1 MGLKI
6 TNYLKNLGKSVK
18 YAAIEGFKTNYDTT
32 YKSFDQASTATKET
46 VNAIV
51 NYRQTFR
58 KAQEYLMK
66 TSAYEASNLALK
78 SAKEDLKSGKL
89 WNQDRADKVMFGGDD
104 DDFDWNFDEDSIG
117 GDDSDS
123 SLDITDGDRAVAKT
137 VHEASKANAD
147 QISGTILSAAKYNAD
162 VTKQTASFMFAQQER
177 LFGNLNNSIMGL
189 GTTMGNMQNFMTTN
203 MQTHIE
209 NSTKYFEESTKY
221 QRENNAILKELLD
234 MERERFKEWSTGRDA
249 EKKRQDKGL
258 KQDITDILSNGVM
271 DWGAYGK
278 HLKKGFIDQAEN
290 FGIGMISKE
299 MLMGMAANPLQYIP
313 AYLVQRAMGK
323 PLEKAIGGFNKTLT
337 GLFNQI
343 NADLLRSKD
352 KEGMGGILA
361 SIFSVKIANKDKIDT
376 SKYFKG
382 QVPFDGMTRKSIVEV
397 IPAYLAR
404 IESLLGGEE
413 RIYDFDKGKFSSLKI
428 LDREKKRRDKSYK
441 DRAGSGIRNALEE
454 DIKRIAKSKKLSAN
468 ELKRLTD
475 MIPDVEERLWNS
487 KGSFD
492 EVMEAYGDDSFG
504 KLLRFLRM
512 NKNSRTYK
520 ESKTLA
526 AEYADAFRSQA
537 EYYQNQEKAGWSP
550 EAMMNNRSKNRDGGK
565 SAIIA
570 NNEMMSKAM
579 ASQESIFKAMLSEL
593 YLIRTNDFRKGKKLG
608 VRNRLNATA
617 APDYIDTDFI
627 KYSVLKEN
635 RAETIEETYEKVK
648 ASNPSRSKDAPVDP
662 DEVGKTLD
670 EVDINKL
677 GSVFGKDDKGK
688 FDSVTNA
695 KGLKG
700 KGKAAL
706 SNWSTILRNP
716 RLFAAEVITKVD
728 DSLYEFFFDHETGEK
743 DEDGE
748 QIRGFYDKMAFELK
762 TTFNKVRDWLD
773 KKFWEP
779 IVKKGWGK
787 IKDFAKDFGLDWF
800 NDAKDSAKNALTGAG
815 SKLAELVHG
824 KPGMNPLQAE
834 ALARSIMFGPAPKS
848 FLNPKDQLKDI
859 AAGYADAFN
868 QSSAFKQPKPKST
881 TNSDKGAKVGTLDDA
896 LAIYKANKEKGYA
909 FGSLSVPHT
918 ALTTVSK
925 GELIIPSDLNPF
937 NPDID
942 KADRKKDKQDELR
955 LRNKILSHA
964 EGGNLLDTGKNFL
977 QTVKD
982 KAPEGMIQ
990 GNTVREVVGSAL
1002 EFAVGKLSGKVE
1014 STDGSA
1020 LGQAA
1025 KATVSAAWETGL
1037 NKVEDY
1043 AKTIDPEVG
1052 KALTSDIAKLRGNSA
1067 KFAGRTGV
1075 AAGAGALGATAVF
1088 GPGGLLAGAAIGAA
1102 ANIIRESDTAK
1113 NFLFGKEMADGSR
1126 EGGLISRKQQAL
1138 FKKYMP
1144 DLGKGAAAGIIPS
1157 LMLGFGPV
1165 GAIAIGGAYSLAKNN
1180 QKVNEKIFGKTYF
1193 DKDGNEIGRK
1203 DGLIPKKVQEY
1214 VKKNIPKIAGFGG
1227 AAALLDP
1234 TGMGLLMNFG
1244 LGAGLGLIGTSS
1256 KFHDMILGKK
1266 NEDGEREGG
1275 LVGALK
1281 DYVVNP
1287 LRRFGTTLYQDFYK
1301 FMDYNLFSPLK
1312 GTGKMLAQVFKN
1324 MGRSMKYG
1332 MFNILEKAF
1341 GGPFSMLIGK
1351 QVNDMLLKPLGRIL
1365 GTTFGGIG
1373 DLAKFAIGSPIRGIG
1388 WGLRKF
1394 NNWGNRGLIKRG
1406 QADHLSANERLNL
1419 MEGRNYANRER
1430 DMALATASVED
1441 LNTLESSL
1449 SIFNSQFKIG
1459 GGAERSTIKRLESKI
1474 KKYLPA
1480 SAVKKVCQF
1489 AYDGNTRD
1497 AAAFISSLD
1506 IPANDKKA
1514 VMNAFEKEVEFI
1526 QAARGRKK
1534 FSKEQMKA
1542 AQETLKKY
1550 NIDPTDRKSLGI
1562 ALDQVSAER
1571 SRAEDA
1577 ERLIGKNG
1585 EKFTTEEAKNVA
1597 EGMSQTN
1604 DILSQIRDALIKSE
1618 NGAYDKNYYDDLTRA
1633 KDEETVEMFR
1643 GEVDSDSRRFINQ
1656 NLGHLDVTGN
1666 NASFIMGKKNKR
1678 KLNALKKLPE
1688 GTKIDLDALSKLST
1702 KTLKRYSQLAMV
1714 MGPTAIQSIGDPAAL
1729 APEKIA
1735 DGAFK
1740 SLVKI
1745 ATYLGRHDKDFNFKS
1760 PLSNYIGMSAEQ
1772 LKYFEQLID
1781 YGMDPSISSQAADW
1795 AWNNRWQF
1803 TNASTPDEQ
1812 VAFTRMIGDITKSTA
1827 TNKAA
1832 GSVASTVAGNVAN
1845 ITPNTA
1851 AASQANE
1858 IAQTG
1863 TSQHKERSVDADGN
1877 ETYESTDGSNNKA
1890 DTESAHDKKKEE
1902 DAKDEKNAERQGS
1915 IFSKALSK
1923 LKGFGD
1929 SAKEGAKNVKEKSQG
1944 FLHDIVDGI
1953 FGKGGGL
1960 FGGLGTI
1967 LGGGLLLS
1975 FLGPM
1980 LPEIGKILTHTLL
1993 PAIGGF
1999 LKNTVIPL
2007 FVKGVGSALGG
2018 LLDGFIGKEEQQETD
2033 ENGNPVFNPDG
2044 TPKMKTT
2051 YNPTLGGMAVNGGV
2065 LGFLGYK
2072 TFKAGR
2078 TIYKGVKG
2086 IGKGIGGSLKL
2097 GKAGFS
2103 FAKELKRSK
2112 SFGKSW
2118 RAGKFVYKN
2127 TKLGKDIGKIAKSS
2141 EDAVKASR
2149 LGKLSSSIMSRAF
2162 GASKEGLSKIGW
2174 AIRDRAGVAGSALLD
2189 GTAKNAVKSSGL
2201 FSKAADFVKSGI
2213 SKVGEVASKAAD
2225 KTMDFLKEIL
2235 TKGIEKISTYIPKL
2249 AEKGAQFA
2257 PKLAT
2262 MILDGIKGSAKF
2274 AKLLAKAGTYVGVTA
2289 ITAGIGGIVI
2299 GIITALDLAA
2309 SVTTGISRWYNVAEC
2324 LADEQPPNDDVKW
2337 VAGLASAVDSVLFG
2351 VIGPQLFFKIL
2362 AYIWDLND
2370 VLAPMQQRALAALNQ
2385 YNQTAEKKL
2394 DSVEEYN
2401 DEIYDKDK
2409 GFIDDIKT
2417 AFGGSDSNKKTPAYK
2432 PNAQQL
2438 ASQTPATPGAQ
2449 GTGKK
2454 GPLGAGSG
2462 TANGNGL
2469 LSGMQSDMNKL
2480 SQGTSGLMG
2489 NLVSQAGDLQA
2500 QVLGTGKFFK
2510 QKDPRYANI
2519 GFNTY
2524 GDSINQ
2530 TIGDSG
2536 CGPVAGANALMAL
2549 GTGTINPAEASSF
2562 ALSGGY
2568 KGTDTG
2574 VAPSFFEGYA
2584 ARHGA
2589 TSYSTDAQGT
2599 INALKS
2605 GNPVVL
2611 QGESKSGTSNSHP
2624 FGSYPHYVTATGYD
2638 ASTGKVTIQDPE
2650 SNRDNATYNIKD
2662 VLRNTTTANA
2672 FGRGRLYGRGSR
2684 GRFGMGVRLGK
2695 GADVPETVWN
2705 FLASKG
2711 VASVAIAGIM
2721 GNMWAESRYNPA
2733 ANQLDNEPN
2742 MNPYKAGV
2750 GLCQWTETRKDTL
2763 NSVAAGMG
2771 TTWTDV
2777 NAQLTHLWNEIGPG
2791 GYYHEHLQAMCKMND
2806 VAQATQYWFSNF
2818 EVGNP
2823 AYAHMD
2829 ERIAAAQEAFQKQG
2843 KGIKTEGNIKGGSG
2857 PTKKPGLLSPLFDM
2871 YNSIK
2876 SNLGAVLGID
2886 LGGNIGGS
2894 SGGAVG
2900 GVGGAVGGGNT
2911 KAASNWA
2918 DSIVGKKNYGNNGCT
2933 AFVNEYLQQAGQS
2946 TIDLNCDN
2954 AYLNSKNNGQPYA
2967 WKPGKDNGVEG
2978 DVALINTAEDGSF
2991 PDGVPKPDHA
3001 VIADGRGG
3009 YWGYSASQRNT
3020 VHGKMTDWG
3029 DGGSNIIGYI
3039 ASGGSGNGAQLSGDA
3054 TMSQTDMMKA
3064 SSDDYGLGKNG
3075 LRFGR
3080 AKGVS
3085 KEVQMAVEGRQN
3097 IEAGFKMAKDQARQ
3111 AAKLGMG
3118 TEGVPEAS
3126 SSDSQEVILL
3136 RAIYNELTKITGNTA
3151 GIGTLQANQA
3161 QTQQQV
3167 TTVQTGLQGAMAT
3180 LGNKLNEKI
3189 NMVSQNIQ
3197 GQVNKVTKNVSGNT
3211 INQLQYLASK

>member
-123 SLDITDGDRAVAKT
+123 GLDITDGDRAVAKT

-290 FGIGMISKE
+290 FGLGMISKE

-428 LDREKKRRDKSYK
+428 LEREKKRRDKSYK

-475 MIPDVEERLWNS
+475 MIPDVEDKLWDN

-492 EVMEAYGDDSFG
+492 AVMETYGDESFG

-550 EAMMNNRSKNRDGGK
+550 EAMMNNRSKSRGEGK
-565 SAIIA
+565 SAIQA

-593 YLIRTNDFRKGKKLG
+593 YLIRTNEFRKGKKLG

-677 GSVFGKDDKGK
+677 GSVFDKGDKSK
-688 FDSVTNA
+688 FGNVTNA

-706 SNWSTILRNP
+706 SNWYEILKNP

-815 SKLAELVHG
+815 SKLAELVRG
-824 KPGMNPLQAE
+824 KPGMDPAEAESLARNIMFGSNTISTGMGAGKAE
-834 ALARSIMFGPAPKS
+834 ALAKSVMFGPKATNYVAKDNKPMDAKKAASLARSVMFDPK
-848 FLNPKDQLKDI
+848 N
-859 AAGYADAFN
+859 
-868 QSSAFKQPKPKST
+868 
-881 TNSDKGAKVGTLDDA
+881 
-896 LAIYKANKEKGYA
+896 GYA

-1025 KATVSAAWETGL
+1025 NAFVSSAWNTGL
-1037 NKVEDY
+1037 DKFEDY
-1043 AKTIDPEVG
+1043 AKTLDPEVS
-1052 KALTSDIAKLRGNSA
+1052 KALTGDIAKLRGNSA

-1075 AAGAGALGATAVF
+1075 AASAGALGATAIF

-1144 DLGKGAAAGIIPS
+1144 DLSKGAAAGIIPS

-1180 QKVNEKIFGKTYF
+1180 QKVNEKIFGKTYY

-1203 DGLIPKKVQEY
+1203 DGIIPKKVQEY

-1266 NEDGEREGG
+1266 NKDGEREGG

-1281 DYVVNP
+1281 DNVVDP

-1373 DLAKFAIGSPIRGIG
+1373 DLAKFAIGTPIRGIG
-1388 WGLRKF
+1388 TGLRKF
-1394 NNWGNRGLIKRG
+1394 NNWSNAKLIRRGT
-1406 QADHLSANERLNL
+1406 ADHLSARERLNI
-1419 MEGRNYANRER
+1419 MGTENYANKEF
-1430 DMALATASVED
+1430 DTHLANSSAKDLGELED
-1441 LNTLESSL
+1441 NL
-1449 SIFNSQFKIG
+1449 SIVNSHFKIG
-1459 GGAERSTIKRLESKI
+1459 GGDTRKEVKSVEKQLSK
-1474 KKYLPA
+1474 YMDA
-1480 SAVKKVCQF
+1480 SSVKKLVRLTF
-1489 AYDGNTRD
+1489 DGDMRG
-1497 AAAFISSLD
+1497 ASAFISDLNLD
-1506 IPANDKKA
+1506 SKSSKA
-1514 VMNAFEKEVEFI
+1514 VIEIVTKGIERIAVAK
-1526 QAARGRKK
+1526 GKKK
-1534 FSKEQMKA
+1534 FSEEEVAKA
-1542 AQETLKKY
+1542 SEYLKKF
-1550 NIDPTDRKSLGI
+1550 NINPADRKSLGV
-1562 ALDQVSAER
+1562 ALNQVRNER
-1571 SRAEDA
+1571 DKADTA
-1577 ERLIGKNG
+1577 ERLVGANG
-1585 EKFTTEEAKNVA
+1585 EKFTSEEAANVA
-1597 EGMSQTN
+1597 EGMQTTN
-1604 DILSQIRDALIKSE
+1604 NLLKEIRDALIKSE
-1618 NGAYDKNYYDDLTRA
+1618 NGGFDDKYFSDQDKMAVATQSVMAINNIDA
-1633 KDEETVEMFR
+1633 KSQKLIEKNLSHLKITGSKTD
-1643 GEVDSDSRRFINQ
+1643 FI
-1656 NLGHLDVTGN
+1656 TGN
-1666 NASFIMGKKNKR
+1666 GKKNRQNLK
-1678 KLNALKKLPE
+1678 ALKAMPKGME
-1688 GTKIDLDALSKLST
+1688 IDLDVLSKLST
-1702 KTLKRYSQLAMV
+1702 KTIKRYSQLAMV
-1714 MGPTAIQSIGDPAAL
+1714 MGPIAIKSIGDPSAL
-1729 APEKIA
+1729 APEKLA
-1735 DGAFK
+1735 DGAFA
-1740 SLVKI
+1740 SIVKI
-1745 ATYLGRHDKDFNFKS
+1745 ATYLSRGDKKFEFTEPISK
-1760 PLSNYIGMSAEQ
+1760 YIRMPEDKLEFLAMLVG
-1772 LKYFEQLID
+1772 
-1781 YGMDPSISSQAADW
+1781 YGMDPSISAKDADW
-1795 AWNNRWQF
+1795 AWKNRSVF
-1803 TNASTPDEQ
+1803 DNGSPNAKVEF
-1812 VAFTRMIGDITKSTA
+1812 AKSFNKPA
-1827 TNKAA
+1827 TSNATGAA
-1832 GSVASTVAGNVAN
+1832 EFAASTVMGNAAN
-1845 ITPNTA
+1845 IAPNTA

-1877 ETYESTDGSNNKA
+1877 ETYESTDGSKNKA

-1915 IFSKALSK
+1915 IFSKALGK

-2033 ENGNPVFNPDG
+2033 ENGNPVYNPDG

-2072 TFKAGR
+2072 TFKVGR
-2078 TIYKGVKG
+2078 GIYKGVKG

-2257 PKLAT
+2257 PKLAA

-2394 DSVEEYN
+2394 DSIEEYN

-2519 GFNTY
+2519 GFNTS

-2672 FGRGRLYGRGSR
+2672 FGRGRLYGRGKFSQGIKFGR
-2684 GRFGMGVRLGK
+2684 GIEGNVPIIWNKLQGLGFGDIHT
-2695 GADVPETVWN
+2695 A
-2705 FLASKG
+2705 A
-2711 VASVAIAGIM
+2711 IM
-2721 GNMWAESRYNPA
+2721 GNMAIESGFDPA
-2733 ANQLDNEPN
+2733 ISEI
-2742 MNPYKAGV
+2742 GGGGGF
-2750 GLCQWTETRKDTL
+2750 GLCQWDDRKGNLAEYAQRAGKDPSDLDIQLQFIKYELQGSESAAASEFFAETSNIDKATEIFCRKYERP
-2763 NSVAAGMG
+2763 NM
-2771 TTWTDV
+2771 
-2777 NAQLTHLWNEIGPG
+2777 
-2791 GYYHEHLQAMCKMND
+2791 
-2806 VAQATQYWFSNF
+2806 
-2818 EVGNP
+2818 
-2823 AYAHMD
+2823 AYANL
-2829 ERIAAAQEAFQKQG
+2829 EGRKQAAREILQSKGTGKVTSIAGG
-2843 KGIKTEGNIKGGSG
+2843 KSSGS
-2857 PTKKPGLLSPLFDM
+2857 TKKPGLLSPLFDM

-2876 SNLGAVLGID
+2876 SNLGSVLGID

-2894 SGGAVG
+2894 SGAVG
-2900 GVGGAVGGGNT
+2900 SVGGAVGGGNT

-2918 DSIVGKKNYGNNGCT
+2918 DSIVGKKDYGNNGCT
-2933 AFVNEYLQQAGQS
+2933 SFVNEYLQQAGQS

-2991 PDGVPKPDHA
+2991 PDGVPRPDHA

-3039 ASGGSGNGAQLSGDA
+3039 ASGGSGNGAQLTGSA

-3097 IEAGFKMAKDQARQ
+3097 FEAGLKMAKDSARQ

-3118 TEGVPEAS
+3118 TEGLPS
-3126 SSDSQEVILL
+3126 STSESEDIILL

>member
-123 SLDITDGDRAVAKT
+123 GLDITDGDRAVAKT

-290 FGIGMISKE
+290 FGLGMISKE

-361 SIFSVKIANKDKIDT
+361 NIFSVKIANKDKIDT

-428 LDREKKRRDKSYK
+428 LEREKKRRDKSYK

-550 EAMMNNRSKNRDGGK
+550 EAMMNNRSKSRGEGK
-565 SAIIA
+565 SAIQA

-593 YLIRTNDFRKGKKLG
+593 YLIRTNEFRKGKKLG

-677 GSVFGKDDKGK
+677 GSVFDKGDKSK
-688 FDSVTNA
+688 FDNVTNA

-706 SNWSTILRNP
+706 SNWYEILKNP

-815 SKLAELVHG
+815 SKLAELVRG

-881 TNSDKGAKVGTLDDA
+881 TSSDKGAKVGTLDDA

-1014 STDGSA
+1014 STDSSA

-1075 AAGAGALGATAVF
+1075 AAGAGALGATAIF

-1113 NFLFGKEMADGSR
+1113 NFLFGKEMSDGSR

-1180 QKVNEKIFGKTYF
+1180 QKVNEKIFGKTYY

-1534 FSKEQMKA
+1534 FSDEQMKA
-1542 AQETLKKY
+1542 AHETLKKY

-1643 GEVDSDSRRFINQ
+1643 GEVDSDSRRFVNQ

-1832 GSVASTVAGNVAN
+1832 GAAASTVMDNAAN
-1845 ITPNTA
+1845 LAPKTA

-1915 IFSKALSK
+1915 IFSKALGK

-2078 TIYKGVKG
+2078 AIYKGVKG
-2086 IGKGIGGSLKL
+2086 IGKGIGGGLKL

-2162 GASKEGLSKIGW
+2162 GASKEGLSRIGW

-2394 DSVEEYN
+2394 DSIEEYN

-2519 GFNTY
+2519 GFNTS

-2672 FGRGRLYGRGSR
+2672 FGRGRLGRGKFSQ
-2684 GRFGMGVRLGK
+2684 GIRLGR
-2695 GADVPETVWN
+2695 GIEGNIPIIWN
-2705 FLASKG
+2705 KLQGLGFGDIHTA
-2711 VASVAIAGIM
+2711 AIM
-2721 GNMWAESRYNPA
+2721 GNMAIESGFDPA
-2733 ANQLDNEPN
+2733 ISEI
-2742 MNPYKAGV
+2742 GGGGGF
-2750 GLCQWTETRKDTL
+2750 GLCQWDDRKDSL
-2763 NSVAAGMG
+2763 ADYAQRAGKDPSDLDIQLQFIKYELQGSESAAASEFFAE
-2771 TTWTDV
+2771 TSNIDKAT
-2777 NAQLTHLWNEIGPG
+2777 EIFCRKYERPN
-2791 GYYHEHLQAMCKMND
+2791 M
-2806 VAQATQYWFSNF
+2806 
-2818 EVGNP
+2818 
-2823 AYAHMD
+2823 AYANL
-2829 ERIAAAQEAFQKQG
+2829 EGRKQAAREILQSKGTGKVTSIAGG
-2843 KGIKTEGNIKGGSG
+2843 KSSGS
-2857 PTKKPGLLSPLFDM
+2857 TKKPGLLSPLFDM
-2871 YNSIK
+2871 YNSMR
-2876 SNLGAVLGID
+2876 SSLGSILGID

-2894 SGGAVG
+2894 SGAVG

-2918 DSIVGKKNYGNNGCT
+2918 DSIVGKKDYGNNGCT
-2933 AFVNEYLQQAGQS
+2933 SFVNEYLQQAGQS

-3039 ASGGSGNGAQLSGDA
+3039 ASGGSGSGAQLSGDA

-3118 TEGVPEAS
+3118 TEGITEAS

>member
-123 SLDITDGDRAVAKT
+123 GLDITDGDRAVAKT

-234 MERERFKEWSTGRDA
+234 MERERFKEWNTGRDA

-428 LDREKKRRDKSYK
+428 LEREKKRRDKSYK
-441 DRAGSGIRNALEE
+441 DRTGSGIRNALEE
-454 DIKRIAKSKKLSAN
+454 DIKKIAKSKKLSAN

-526 AEYADAFRSQA
+526 AEYADAFRNQA

-550 EAMMNNRSKNRDGGK
+550 EAMMNNRSKSRGEGK
-565 SAIIA
+565 SAIQA

-579 ASQESIFKAMLSEL
+579 ANQESIFKAMLSEL
-593 YLIRTNDFRKGKKLG
+593 YLIRTNEFRKGKKLG
-608 VRNRLNATA
+608 IRNRLNATA

-648 ASNPSRSKDAPVDP
+648 ASNPSRPKDAPVDP
-662 DEVGKTLD
+662 DDVGKTLD

-677 GSVFGKDDKGK
+677 SSVFDKGDKSK
-688 FDSVTNA
+688 FGNVTNA

-706 SNWSTILRNP
+706 SNWYEILKNP

-815 SKLAELVHG
+815 SKLAELVRG

-881 TNSDKGAKVGTLDDA
+881 ANSDKGAKVGTLDDA

-1025 KATVSAAWETGL
+1025 NAFVSSAWNTGL
-1037 NKVEDY
+1037 DKVEDY

-1052 KALTSDIAKLRGNSA
+1052 KALSSDIAKLRGNSA

-1075 AAGAGALGATAVF
+1075 AAGAGALGATAIF

-1180 QKVNEKIFGKTYF
+1180 QKVNEKIFGKTYY

-1266 NEDGEREGG
+1266 NKDGEREGG

-1281 DYVVNP
+1281 DNVVDP

-1365 GTTFGGIG
+1365 GTTFSGVG
-1373 DLAKFAIGSPIRGIG
+1373 DAAKFLIGTPIRGIG
-1388 WGLRKF
+1388 TGLRKF
-1394 NNWGNRGLIKRG
+1394 NNWSNAKLIRRGT
-1406 QADHLSANERLNL
+1406 ADHLSARERLNI
-1419 MEGRNYANRER
+1419 MGTENYANKEF
-1430 DMALATASVED
+1430 DTHLANSSAKDLGELEDNLSV
-1441 LNTLESSL
+1441 LNSH
-1449 SIFNSQFKIG
+1449 FKIG
-1459 GGAERSTIKRLESKI
+1459 GGDTRKEAKSVEKQLSK
-1474 KKYLPA
+1474 YMDA
-1480 SAVKKVCQF
+1480 SSVKKLVRMVF
-1489 AYDGNTRD
+1489 DGDMRG
-1497 AAAFISSLD
+1497 ASAFISDLNLD
-1506 IPANDKKA
+1506 SKSSKA
-1514 VMNAFEKEVEFI
+1514 VIDIVTKGIERIAVAK
-1526 QAARGRKK
+1526 GKKK
-1534 FSKEQMKA
+1534 FSDEEVAKA
-1542 AQETLKKY
+1542 SAYLKKF
-1550 NIDPTDRKSLGI
+1550 NIDPSDRKSLGV
-1562 ALDQVSAER
+1562 ALNQVRNER
-1571 SRAEDA
+1571 DRADTA
-1577 ERLIGKNG
+1577 ERLVGANG
-1585 EKFTTEEAKNVA
+1585 EKFTSEEAANVA
-1597 EGMSQTN
+1597 EGMQTTN
-1604 DILSQIRDALIKSE
+1604 NLLKEIRDALIKSE
-1618 NGAYDKNYYDDLTRA
+1618 NGGFDDKYFSDQDKMGVATQSVMAINNIDA
-1633 KDEETVEMFR
+1633 KSQKLIEKNLSHLKITGTKTD
-1643 GEVDSDSRRFINQ
+1643 FI
-1656 NLGHLDVTGN
+1656 TGN
-1666 NASFIMGKKNKR
+1666 GKKNRQNLK
-1678 KLNALKKLPE
+1678 ALKAMPKGME
-1688 GTKIDLDALSKLST
+1688 IDLDVLSKLST
-1702 KTLKRYSQLAMV
+1702 KTIKRYSQLAMV
-1714 MGPTAIQSIGDPAAL
+1714 MGPLAIKSIGDPSAL
-1729 APEKIA
+1729 TPEKLA
-1735 DGAFK
+1735 DGAFA
-1740 SLVKI
+1740 SIVKI
-1745 ATYLGRHDKDFNFKS
+1745 ATYLSRGDKKFEFTEPISK
-1760 PLSNYIGMSAEQ
+1760 YIRMPEDKLEFLAMLVG
-1772 LKYFEQLID
+1772 
-1781 YGMDPSISSQAADW
+1781 YGMDPSISATDADW
-1795 AWNNRWQF
+1795 AWKNRSVF
-1803 TNASTPDEQ
+1803 DNGNPNAKVEF
-1812 VAFTRMIGDITKSTA
+1812 AKSFNKPATSNATGTA
-1827 TNKAA
+1827 ESA
-1832 GSVASTVAGNVAN
+1832 ASTVAGNAAN
-1845 ITPNTA
+1845 IAPKTA

-1863 TSQHKERSVDADGN
+1863 SHKERSVDADGN
-1877 ETYESTDGSNNKA
+1877 ETYESTDGSKNKA

-1915 IFSKALSK
+1915 IFSKALGK

-2078 TIYKGVKG
+2078 GIYKGVKG
-2086 IGKGIGGSLKL
+2086 IGKGIGGGLKL

-2394 DSVEEYN
+2394 DSIEEYN

-2519 GFNTY
+2519 GFNTS

-2574 VAPSFFEGYA
+2574 VTPSFFEGYA

-2672 FGRGRLYGRGSR
+2672 FGRGRLYGRGKFSQ
-2684 GRFGMGVRLGK
+2684 GIRFGRGIEGNVPIIWNKLQGLGF
-2695 GADVPETVWN
+2695 GDIHTA
-2705 FLASKG
+2705 A
-2711 VASVAIAGIM
+2711 IM
-2721 GNMWAESRYNPA
+2721 GNMAIESGFDPA
-2733 ANQLDNEPN
+2733 ISEI
-2742 MNPYKAGV
+2742 GGGGGF
-2750 GLCQWTETRKDTL
+2750 GLCQWDDRKGNLAEYAQRAGKDPSDLDIQLQFIKYELQGSESAAASEFFAETSNIDKATEIFCRKYERP
-2763 NSVAAGMG
+2763 NM
-2771 TTWTDV
+2771 
-2777 NAQLTHLWNEIGPG
+2777 
-2791 GYYHEHLQAMCKMND
+2791 
-2806 VAQATQYWFSNF
+2806 
-2818 EVGNP
+2818 
-2823 AYAHMD
+2823 AYANL
-2829 ERIAAAQEAFQKQG
+2829 EGRKQAAREILQSKGTGKVTSIAGG
-2843 KGIKTEGNIKGGSG
+2843 KSSG

-2876 SNLGAVLGID
+2876 SNLGSVLGID

-2894 SGGAVG
+2894 SGAVG

-2918 DSIVGKKNYGNNGCT
+2918 DSIVGKKDYGNNGCT
-2933 AFVNEYLQQAGQS
+2933 SFVNEYLQQAGQS

-3118 TEGVPEAS
+3118 TEGITDAS

>member
-123 SLDITDGDRAVAKT
+123 GLDITDGDRAVAKT

-290 FGIGMISKE
+290 FSIGMISKE

-428 LDREKKRRDKSYK
+428 LEREKKRRDKSYK

-526 AEYADAFRSQA
+526 AEYADAFRNQA

-565 SAIIA
+565 SAIQA

-579 ASQESIFKAMLSEL
+579 ANQESIFKAMLSEL
-593 YLIRTNDFRKGKKLG
+593 YLIRTSEFRKGKKLG

-677 GSVFGKDDKGK
+677 GSVFDKGDKSK
-688 FDSVTNA
+688 FGNVTNA

-706 SNWSTILRNP
+706 SNWYEILKNP

-815 SKLAELVHG
+815 SKLAELVRG

-964 EGGNLLDTGKNFL
+964 DGGNLLDTGKNFL

-1025 KATVSAAWETGL
+1025 NAFVSSAWNAGL
-1037 NKVEDY
+1037 DKVEDY
-1043 AKTIDPEVG
+1043 SKTIDPEVG
-1052 KALTSDIAKLRGNSA
+1052 KALSSDIAKLRGNSA

-1113 NFLFGKEMADGSR
+1113 NFLFGKEMSDGSR

-1180 QKVNEKIFGKTYF
+1180 QKVNEKIFGKTYY

-1373 DLAKFAIGSPIRGIG
+1373 DLAKFAISSPIRGIG

-1459 GGAERSTIKRLESKI
+1459 GGAERSTVKRLESKI

-1643 GEVDSDSRRFINQ
+1643 GEVDSDSRRFVNQ

-1832 GSVASTVAGNVAN
+1832 NTAVSTVAGNAAN
-1845 ITPNTA
+1845 IAPKTA

-1863 TSQHKERSVDADGN
+1863 THKERSVDADGN
-1877 ETYESTDGSNNKA
+1877 ETYESTDGSKNKA

-1915 IFSKALSK
+1915 IFSKALGK

-2078 TIYKGVKG
+2078 AIYKGVKG
-2086 IGKGIGGSLKL
+2086 IGKGIGGGLKL

-2235 TKGIEKISTYIPKL
+2235 TKGIEKISNYVPKL

-2324 LADEQPPNDDVKW
+2324 LADEQPPSDDVKW
-2337 VAGLASAVDSVLFG
+2337 VAGLASAIDSVLFG
-2351 VIGPQLFFKIL
+2351 IIGPQLFFKIL

-2394 DSVEEYN
+2394 DSIEEYN

-2417 AFGGSDSNKKTPAYK
+2417 AFGGSDSNKKTPQYK

-2519 GFNTY
+2519 GFNTS

-2684 GRFGMGVRLGK
+2684 GRFGMGVRFGK

-2721 GNMWAESRYNPA
+2721 GNMWAESRYNPS

-2791 GYYHEHLQAMCKMND
+2791 GYYHEHLQAICKMSD

-2894 SGGAVG
+2894 SGAVG

-2918 DSIVGKKNYGNNGCT
+2918 DSIVGKKDYGNNGCT
-2933 AFVNEYLQQAGQS
+2933 SFVNEYLQQAGQS

-3039 ASGGSGNGAQLSGDA
+3039 ASGGSGSGAQLSGDA

>member
-123 SLDITDGDRAVAKT
+123 GLDITDGDRAVAKT

-428 LDREKKRRDKSYK
+428 LNREKERRDKSYK

-454 DIKRIAKSKKLSAN
+454 DIKKIAKSKKLSAN

-475 MIPDVEERLWNS
+475 LIPDVEERLWNS

-579 ASQESIFKAMLSEL
+579 ANQESIFKAMLSEL
-593 YLIRTNDFRKGKKLG
+593 YLIRTNEFRKGKKLG

-648 ASNPSRSKDAPVDP
+648 ASNPSRPKDAPVDP

-677 GSVFGKDDKGK
+677 GSVFDKGDKSK
-688 FDSVTNA
+688 FGNVTNA

-706 SNWSTILRNP
+706 SNWYEIFKNP

-815 SKLAELVHG
+815 SKLAELVRG

-848 FLNPKDQLKDI
+848 FLNPKDQLKNI

-990 GNTVREVVGSAL
+990 GNTVREVIGSAL

-1052 KALTSDIAKLRGNSA
+1052 KALSSDIAKLRGNSA

-1075 AAGAGALGATAVF
+1075 AAGAGALGATAIF

-1180 QKVNEKIFGKTYF
+1180 QKVNEKIFGKTYY

-1459 GGAERSTIKRLESKI
+1459 GGAERSTVKRLESKI

-1542 AQETLKKY
+1542 AHETLKKY

-1832 GSVASTVAGNVAN
+1832 GTAASTVAGNAAN
-1845 ITPNTA
+1845 IAPKTA

-1863 TSQHKERSVDADGN
+1863 GHKERSVDADGN

-1915 IFSKALSK
+1915 IFSKALGK

-2078 TIYKGVKG
+2078 GIYKGVKG
-2086 IGKGIGGSLKL
+2086 IGKGIGGGLKL

-2189 GTAKNAVKSSGL
+2189 GTAKNVIKGSGL

-2274 AKLLAKAGTYVGVTA
+2274 AKLLAKAGGYLGATVL
-2289 ITAGIGGIVI
+2289 TAGFAGVVI

-2337 VAGLASAVDSVLFG
+2337 VAGLASAIDSVLFG

-2394 DSVEEYN
+2394 DSIEEYN

-2454 GPLGAGSG
+2454 RPLGAGSG

-2519 GFNTY
+2519 GFNTS

-2672 FGRGRLYGRGSR
+2672 FGRGRLGRGKFSQ
-2684 GRFGMGVRLGK
+2684 GIRLGR
-2695 GADVPETVWN
+2695 GIEGNIPIIWN
-2705 FLASKG
+2705 KLQGLGFGDIHTA
-2711 VASVAIAGIM
+2711 AIM
-2721 GNMWAESRYNPA
+2721 GNMAIESGFDPA
-2733 ANQLDNEPN
+2733 ISEI
-2742 MNPYKAGV
+2742 GGGGGF
-2750 GLCQWTETRKDTL
+2750 GLCQWDDRKDSL
-2763 NSVAAGMG
+2763 ADYAQRAGKDPSDLDIQLQFIKYELQGSESAAASEFFAE
-2771 TTWTDV
+2771 TSNIDKAT
-2777 NAQLTHLWNEIGPG
+2777 EIFCRKYERPN
-2791 GYYHEHLQAMCKMND
+2791 M
-2806 VAQATQYWFSNF
+2806 
-2818 EVGNP
+2818 
-2823 AYAHMD
+2823 AYANL
-2829 ERIAAAQEAFQKQG
+2829 EGRKQAAREILQSKGTGKVTSIAGG
-2843 KGIKTEGNIKGGSG
+2843 KSSG

-2876 SNLGAVLGID
+2876 SNLGSVLGID

-2918 DSIVGKKNYGNNGCT
+2918 DSIVGKKDYGNNGCT
-2933 AFVNEYLQQAGQS
+2933 SFVNEYLQQAGQS

-3009 YWGYSASQRNT
+3009 YWGYSASQKNT

-3118 TEGVPEAS
+3118 TEGITEAS

-3136 RAIYNELTKITGNTA
+3136 RAIYTELTKITGNTA

>member
-117 GDDSDS
+117 GDSGDSG
-123 SLDITDGDRAVAKT
+123 LDITDGDRAVAKT

-428 LDREKKRRDKSYK
+428 LEREKKRRDKSYK

-454 DIKRIAKSKKLSAN
+454 DIKKIAKSKKLSAN

-475 MIPDVEERLWNS
+475 MIPDVEERLWNN

-492 EVMEAYGDDSFG
+492 AVMETYGDESFG

-593 YLIRTNDFRKGKKLG
+593 YLIRTSEFRKGKKLG

-677 GSVFGKDDKGK
+677 GSVFDKGDKSK
-688 FDSVTNA
+688 FGNVTNA

-706 SNWSTILRNP
+706 SNWYEILKNP

-815 SKLAELVHG
+815 SKLAELVRG

-848 FLNPKDQLKDI
+848 FLNPKDQLKNI

-1025 KATVSAAWETGL
+1025 NAFVSSAWNTGL
-1037 NKVEDY
+1037 DKVEDY
-1043 AKTIDPEVG
+1043 SKTIDPEVG
-1052 KALTSDIAKLRGNSA
+1052 KALSSDIAKLRGNSA

-1075 AAGAGALGATAVF
+1075 AAGAGALGATAIF

-1180 QKVNEKIFGKTYF
+1180 QKVNEKIFGKTYY

-1227 AAALLDP
+1227 TAALLDP

-1365 GTTFGGIG
+1365 GTTFSGIG
-1373 DLAKFAIGSPIRGIG
+1373 DLAKFAIGTPIRGFG
-1388 WGLRKF
+1388 WGLRKI
-1394 NNWGNRGLIKRG
+1394 NNWGNAKIISRGT
-1406 QADHLSANERLNL
+1406 ADHLSARERLNI
-1419 MEGRNYANRER
+1419 MGNKDYANKEF
-1430 DMALATASVED
+1430 DTHLANSSAKD
-1441 LNTLESSL
+1441 LGELEENL
-1449 SIFNSQFKIG
+1449 SILNSQFKIG
-1459 GGAERSTIKRLESKI
+1459 GGDTRKEVKSVEKQLSK
-1474 KKYLPA
+1474 YMDA
-1480 SAVKKVCQF
+1480 SSVKKLVRMVF
-1489 AYDGNTRD
+1489 DGDMRG
-1497 AAAFISSLD
+1497 ASAFISDLNLD
-1506 IPANDKKA
+1506 SKSS
-1514 VMNAFEKEVEFI
+1514 KEVISIVEKGI
-1526 QAARGRKK
+1526 ERIAVAKGKKKYSEAAVEDATDYLKK
-1534 FSKEQMKA
+1534 F
-1542 AQETLKKY
+1542 
-1550 NIDPTDRKSLGI
+1550 NIDPADRKSLGV
-1562 ALDQVSAER
+1562 ALNQVRNER
-1571 SRAEDA
+1571 DRADTA
-1577 ERLIGKNG
+1577 ERLVGANG
-1585 EKFTTEEAKNVA
+1585 EKFTSEEAANVA
-1597 EGMSQTN
+1597 EGMQYTN
-1604 DILSQIRDALIKSE
+1604 NILSEIRDFLVKNANGVYDHLHYTDQEKMGVATQSVMAINNIDAKSQKLIE
-1618 NGAYDKNYYDDLTRA
+1618 KNLSHLKITGTKTD
-1633 KDEETVEMFR
+1633 
-1643 GEVDSDSRRFINQ
+1643 FI
-1656 NLGHLDVTGN
+1656 TGN
-1666 NASFIMGKKNKR
+1666 GKKNRQNLK
-1678 KLNALKKLPE
+1678 ALKAMPKGME
-1688 GTKIDLDALSKLST
+1688 IDLDVLSNLST
-1702 KTLKRYSQLAMV
+1702 KTIKRYSQLAMV
-1714 MGPTAIQSIGDPAAL
+1714 MGPIAIKSIGDPSAL
-1729 APEKIA
+1729 APEKLA
-1735 DGAFK
+1735 DGAFA
-1740 SLVKI
+1740 SIVKI
-1745 ATYLGRHDKDFNFKS
+1745 ATYLSRGDKKFEFTEPISK
-1760 PLSNYIGMSAEQ
+1760 YIRMPEDKLEFLAMLVG
-1772 LKYFEQLID
+1772 
-1781 YGMDPSISSQAADW
+1781 YGMDPSISAKDADW
-1795 AWNNRWQF
+1795 AWKNRSVF
-1803 TNASTPDEQ
+1803 DNGSPNAKVEFAKSFNKPATSNAAGTAETAAST
-1812 VAFTRMIGDITKSTA
+1812 I
-1827 TNKAA
+1827 
-1832 GSVASTVAGNVAN
+1832 AGNTAN
-1845 ITPNTA
+1845 IAPNTA

-1863 TSQHKERSVDADGN
+1863 SHKERSVDADGN
-1877 ETYESTDGSNNKA
+1877 ETYESTDGSKNKA

-1915 IFSKALSK
+1915 IFSKALGK

-2078 TIYKGVKG
+2078 AIYKGVKG
-2086 IGKGIGGSLKL
+2086 IGKGIGGGLKL

-2189 GTAKNAVKSSGL
+2189 GTAKNAVKGSGL

-2274 AKLLAKAGTYVGVTA
+2274 AKLLAKAGGYLGATVL
-2289 ITAGIGGIVI
+2289 TAGFAGVVI

-2519 GFNTY
+2519 GFNTS

-2624 FGSYPHYVTATGYD
+2624 FGSYPHYVTATCYD

-2672 FGRGRLYGRGSR
+2672 FGRGRLYGRGKFSQ
-2684 GRFGMGVRLGK
+2684 GIRFGRGIEGNVPIIWNKLQGLGF
-2695 GADVPETVWN
+2695 GDIHTA
-2705 FLASKG
+2705 A
-2711 VASVAIAGIM
+2711 IM
-2721 GNMWAESRYNPA
+2721 GNMAIESGFDPA
-2733 ANQLDNEPN
+2733 ISEI
-2742 MNPYKAGV
+2742 GGGGGF
-2750 GLCQWTETRKDTL
+2750 GLCQWDDRKGNLAEYAQRAGKDPSDLDIQLQFIKYELQGSESAAASEFFAETSNIDKATEIFCRKYERP
-2763 NSVAAGMG
+2763 NM
-2771 TTWTDV
+2771 
-2777 NAQLTHLWNEIGPG
+2777 
-2791 GYYHEHLQAMCKMND
+2791 
-2806 VAQATQYWFSNF
+2806 
-2818 EVGNP
+2818 
-2823 AYAHMD
+2823 AYANL
-2829 ERIAAAQEAFQKQG
+2829 EGRKQAAREILQSKGTGKVTSIAGG
-2843 KGIKTEGNIKGGSG
+2843 KSSGS
-2857 PTKKPGLLSPLFDM
+2857 TKKPGLLSPLFDM

-2876 SNLGAVLGID
+2876 SNLGSVLGID

-2894 SGGAVG
+2894 SGGAVD

-2918 DSIVGKKNYGNNGCT
+2918 DSIVGKKDYGNNGCT
-2933 AFVNEYLQQAGQS
+2933 SFVNEYLQQAGQS

-3039 ASGGSGNGAQLSGDA
+3039 ASGGSGNGAQLSGSA

-3118 TEGVPEAS
+3118 TDGVSDTS

-3167 TTVQTGLQGAMAT
+3167 TTVQTGLQEAMAT

-3197 GQVNKVTKNVSGNT
+3197 GQVNKVTNNVSGNT

>member
-428 LDREKKRRDKSYK
+428 LEREKKRRDKSYK

-475 MIPDVEERLWNS
+475 MIPDVEERLWSS

-504 KLLRFLRM
+504 KLLRFLWM

-550 EAMMNNRSKNRDGGK
+550 EAMMNNRSKSRGEGK
-565 SAIIA
+565 SAIQA

-579 ASQESIFKAMLSEL
+579 ASQEYIFKAMLSEL
-593 YLIRTNDFRKGKKLG
+593 YLIRTSEFRKGKKLG

-617 APDYIDTDFI
+617 APDYIDIDFI

-648 ASNPSRSKDAPVDP
+648 ASNPSRPKDAPVDP
-662 DEVGKTLD
+662 DDVGKTLD

-677 GSVFGKDDKGK
+677 SSVFDKGDKSK
-688 FDSVTNA
+688 FGNVTNA

-706 SNWSTILRNP
+706 SNWYEILKNP

-815 SKLAELVHG
+815 SKLAELVRG

-848 FLNPKDQLKDI
+848 FLKPEDQLKDI
-859 AAGYADAFN
+859 AAGYQAAFD
-868 QSSAFKQPKPKST
+868 QSSASKQPKFKPVSS
-881 TNSDKGAKVGTLDDA
+881 NKGAPLSTGTQFEI
-896 LAIYKANKEKGYA
+896 LAKRAFNHRDGYA

-1075 AAGAGALGATAVF
+1075 AAGAGALGATAIF

-1126 EGGLISRKQQAL
+1126 AGGLISRKQQAL

-1180 QKVNEKIFGKTYF
+1180 KKVNERIFGKTYY
-1193 DKDGNEIGRK
+1193 DKDGKEIGRK
-1203 DGLIPKKVQEY
+1203 DGIIPKKVQDY
-1214 VKKNIPKIAGFGG
+1214 VKKNMPKIAGFGG

-1266 NEDGEREGG
+1266 NKDGEREGG

-1281 DYVVNP
+1281 DNVVDP

-1365 GTTFGGIG
+1365 GTTFTGIG
-1373 DLAKFAIGSPIRGIG
+1373 DLAKFAIGTPIRGIG

-1394 NNWGNRGLIKRG
+1394 NNWGNAKIISRGT
-1406 QADHLSANERLNL
+1406 ADHLSARERLNI
-1419 MEGRNYANRER
+1419 MGSKNYANKEF
-1430 DMALATASVED
+1430 DTHLANSSAKDLGELEDNLSV
-1441 LNTLESSL
+1441 LNSH
-1449 SIFNSQFKIG
+1449 FKIG
-1459 GGAERSTIKRLESKI
+1459 GGDTRKEVKSVEKQLSK
-1474 KKYLPA
+1474 YMDA
-1480 SAVKKVCQF
+1480 SSVKKLVRMVF
-1489 AYDGNTRD
+1489 DGDMRG
-1497 AAAFISSLD
+1497 ASAFISDLNLD
-1506 IPANDKKA
+1506 SKSS
-1514 VMNAFEKEVEFI
+1514 KEVISIVTKGIERI
-1526 QAARGRKK
+1526 AVAKGKKK
-1534 FSKEQMKA
+1534 FSEEEVAKA
-1542 AQETLKKY
+1542 SEYLKKF
-1550 NIDPTDRKSLGI
+1550 NINPADRKSLGV
-1562 ALDQVSAER
+1562 ALNQVRNER
-1571 SRAEDA
+1571 DKADTA
-1577 ERLIGKNG
+1577 ERLVGANG
-1585 EKFTTEEAKNVA
+1585 EKFTSEEAANVA
-1597 EGMSQTN
+1597 EGMQTTN
-1604 DILSQIRDALIKSE
+1604 NLLKEIRDALIKSE
-1618 NGAYDKNYYDDLTRA
+1618 NGGFDDKYFSDQDKMAVATQSVMAINNIDA
-1633 KDEETVEMFR
+1633 KSQKLIEKNLSHLKITGSKTD
-1643 GEVDSDSRRFINQ
+1643 FI
-1656 NLGHLDVTGN
+1656 TGN
-1666 NASFIMGKKNKR
+1666 GKKNRQNLK
-1678 KLNALKKLPE
+1678 ALKAMPKGME
-1688 GTKIDLDALSKLST
+1688 IDLDQLSNLST
-1702 KTLKRYSQLAMV
+1702 KTIKRYSQLAMV
-1714 MGPTAIQSIGDPAAL
+1714 MGPIAIKSIGDPSAL
-1729 APEKIA
+1729 APEKLA
-1735 DGAFK
+1735 DGAFA
-1740 SLVKI
+1740 SIVKI
-1745 ATYLGRHDKDFNFKS
+1745 ATYLSRGDKKFEFTEPISK
-1760 PLSNYIGMSAEQ
+1760 YIRMPEEKLEFLAMLVG
-1772 LKYFEQLID
+1772 
-1781 YGMDPSISSQAADW
+1781 YGMDPSISATDADW
-1795 AWNNRWQF
+1795 AWKNRSVF
-1803 TNASTPDEQ
+1803 DNGSPNAKVEF
-1812 VAFTRMIGDITKSTA
+1812 AKSFNKPATSNATGTA
-1827 TNKAA
+1827 EAA
-1832 GSVASTVAGNVAN
+1832 ASTVTGNVAN

-1915 IFSKALSK
+1915 IFSKALGK

-2033 ENGNPVFNPDG
+2033 ENGNPVYNPDG

-2078 TIYKGVKG
+2078 AIYKGVKG
-2086 IGKGIGGSLKL
+2086 IGKGIGGGLKL

-2118 RAGKFVYKN
+2118 RAGKFIYKN

-2257 PKLAT
+2257 PKLAA

-2274 AKLLAKAGTYVGVTA
+2274 AKLLVKAGTYVGVTA

-2394 DSVEEYN
+2394 DSIEEYN

-2449 GTGKK
+2449 GTGKN
-2454 GPLGAGSG
+2454 GLSGSV

-2469 LSGMQSDMNKL
+2469 LSGMQNDMNKL

-2519 GFNTY
+2519 GFNTS

-2574 VAPSFFEGYA
+2574 VAPSFFESYA

-2672 FGRGRLYGRGSR
+2672 FGRGRLYGRGKFSQ
-2684 GRFGMGVRLGK
+2684 GIRFGRGIEGNVPIIWNKLQGLGF
-2695 GADVPETVWN
+2695 GDIHTA
-2705 FLASKG
+2705 A
-2711 VASVAIAGIM
+2711 IM
-2721 GNMWAESRYNPA
+2721 GNMAIESGFDPA
-2733 ANQLDNEPN
+2733 ISEI
-2742 MNPYKAGV
+2742 GGGGGF
-2750 GLCQWTETRKDTL
+2750 GLCQWDDRKGNLAEYAQRAGKDPSDLDIQLQFIKYELQGSESAAASEFFAETSNIDKATEIFCRKYERP
-2763 NSVAAGMG
+2763 NM
-2771 TTWTDV
+2771 
-2777 NAQLTHLWNEIGPG
+2777 
-2791 GYYHEHLQAMCKMND
+2791 
-2806 VAQATQYWFSNF
+2806 
-2818 EVGNP
+2818 
-2823 AYAHMD
+2823 AYANL
-2829 ERIAAAQEAFQKQG
+2829 EGRKQAAREILQSKGTGKVTSIAGG
-2843 KGIKTEGNIKGGSG
+2843 KSSGS
-2857 PTKKPGLLSPLFDM
+2857 TKKPGLLSPLFDM

-2876 SNLGAVLGID
+2876 SNLGSVLGID

-2894 SGGAVG
+2894 SGAVG

-2918 DSIVGKKNYGNNGCT
+2918 DSIVGKKDYGNNGCT
-2933 AFVNEYLQQAGQS
+2933 SFVNEYLQQAGQS

-3039 ASGGSGNGAQLSGDA
+3039 ASGGSGNGAQLSGSA

-3118 TEGVPEAS
+3118 TEGITEAS
-3126 SSDSQEVILL
+3126 ISDSQEVILL

>member
-123 SLDITDGDRAVAKT
+123 GLDITDGDRAVAKT

-290 FGIGMISKE
+290 FGLGMISKE

-352 KEGMGGILA
+352 KEGMDGILS

-428 LDREKKRRDKSYK
+428 LEREKKRRDKSYK

-454 DIKRIAKSKKLSAN
+454 DIKKIAKSKKLSAN

-475 MIPDVEERLWNS
+475 LIPDVEERLWNS

-593 YLIRTNDFRKGKKLG
+593 YLIRTSEFRKGKKLG

-648 ASNPSRSKDAPVDP
+648 ASNPSRHKDAPVDP

-677 GSVFGKDDKGK
+677 GSVFDKGDKSK
-688 FDSVTNA
+688 FGNVTNA

-706 SNWSTILRNP
+706 SNWYEILKNP

-815 SKLAELVHG
+815 SKLAELVRG

-848 FLNPKDQLKDI
+848 FLDPEDQLKNI
-859 AAGYADAFN
+859 AAGYQAAFD
-868 QSSAFKQPKPKST
+868 QSSASKQPKFKPVS
-881 TNSDKGAKVGTLDDA
+881 NNNKGAPLSTGSQFEI
-896 LAIYKANKEKGYA
+896 LAKRAFNHRDGYA
-909 FGSLSVPHT
+909 FGSLSVPET
-918 ALTTVSK
+918 TLTTVSK

-937 NPDID
+937 NPDLD

-955 LRNKILSHA
+955 LINKILSHA

-1014 STDGSA
+1014 ATDGSA

-1025 KATVSAAWETGL
+1025 NAFVSSAWNTGL
-1037 NKVEDY
+1037 DKVEDY
-1043 AKTIDPEVG
+1043 SKTIDPEVG
-1052 KALTSDIAKLRGNSA
+1052 KALSSDIAKLRGNSA

-1075 AAGAGALGATAVF
+1075 AAGAGALGATAIF

-1180 QKVNEKIFGKTYF
+1180 QKVNEKIFGKTYY

-1203 DGLIPKKVQEY
+1203 DGIIPKKVQEY

-1365 GTTFGGIG
+1365 GTTFTGIG
-1373 DLAKFAIGSPIRGIG
+1373 DLAKFAIGTPIRGFG
-1388 WGLRKF
+1388 WGLRKI
-1394 NNWGNRGLIKRG
+1394 NNWGNAKIISRGT
-1406 QADHLSANERLNL
+1406 ADHLSARERLNI
-1419 MEGRNYANRER
+1419 MGNKDYANKEF
-1430 DMALATASVED
+1430 DTHLANSSAKD
-1441 LNTLESSL
+1441 LGELEENL
-1449 SIFNSQFKIG
+1449 NILNSQFKIG
-1459 GGAERSTIKRLESKI
+1459 GGDTRKEVKSVEKQLSK
-1474 KKYLPA
+1474 YMDA
-1480 SAVKKVCQF
+1480 SSVKKLVRMVF
-1489 AYDGNTRD
+1489 DGDMRG
-1497 AAAFISSLD
+1497 ASAFISDLNLD
-1506 IPANDKKA
+1506 SKSS
-1514 VMNAFEKEVEFI
+1514 KEVISIVEKGI
-1526 QAARGRKK
+1526 ERIAVAKGKKK
-1534 FSKEQMKA
+1534 FSEEEVAKA
-1542 AQETLKKY
+1542 SEYLKKF
-1550 NIDPTDRKSLGI
+1550 NINPADRKSLGV
-1562 ALDQVSAER
+1562 ALNQVRNER
-1571 SRAEDA
+1571 DKADTA
-1577 ERLIGKNG
+1577 ERLVGANG
-1585 EKFTTEEAKNVA
+1585 EKFTSEEAANVA
-1597 EGMSQTN
+1597 EGMQTTN
-1604 DILSQIRDALIKSE
+1604 SLLKEIRDALIKSE
-1618 NGAYDKNYYDDLTRA
+1618 NGGFDDKYFGDQDKMAIATQSVMAINNI
-1633 KDEETVEMFR
+1633 
-1643 GEVDSDSRRFINQ
+1643 DSRSQKLIEKNLSHLKITGSKTDFI
-1656 NLGHLDVTGN
+1656 TGN
-1666 NASFIMGKKNKR
+1666 GKKNR
-1678 KLNALKKLPE
+1678 QNLKAIKAMPKGME
-1688 GTKIDLDALSKLST
+1688 IDLDQLSKLST
-1702 KTLKRYSQLAMV
+1702 KTIKRYSQLAMV
-1714 MGPTAIQSIGDPAAL
+1714 MGPIAIKSIGDPSAL
-1729 APEKIA
+1729 APEKLA
-1735 DGAFK
+1735 DGAFA
-1740 SLVKI
+1740 SIVKI
-1745 ATYLGRHDKDFNFKS
+1745 ATYLSRGDKKFEFTEPISK
-1760 PLSNYIGMSAEQ
+1760 YIRMPEEKLEFLAMLVG
-1772 LKYFEQLID
+1772 
-1781 YGMDPSISSQAADW
+1781 YGMDPSISAKDADW
-1795 AWNNRWQF
+1795 AWKNRSVF
-1803 TNASTPDEQ
+1803 DNGSPNAKVEF
-1812 VAFTRMIGDITKSTA
+1812 AKSFNKPA
-1827 TNKAA
+1827 TSNAA
-1832 GSVASTVAGNVAN
+1832 GTAEAAVSTVAGNAAN
-1845 ITPNTA
+1845 IAPKTT

-1858 IAQTG
+1858 IAQGG

-1915 IFSKALSK
+1915 IFSKALGK

-2078 TIYKGVKG
+2078 GIYKGVKG

-2235 TKGIEKISTYIPKL
+2235 SKGIEKISTYIPKL
-2249 AEKGAQFA
+2249 AEKGVQFA
-2257 PKLAT
+2257 PKLAA

-2274 AKLLAKAGTYVGVTA
+2274 AELLAKAGTYVGVTA

-2394 DSVEEYN
+2394 DSIEEYN

-2417 AFGGSDSNKKTPAYK
+2417 AFGGSDSNKKTPQYK

-2519 GFNTY
+2519 GFNTS

-2672 FGRGRLYGRGSR
+2672 FGRGRLYGRGKFSQGIKFGR
-2684 GRFGMGVRLGK
+2684 GIEGNVPIIWNKLQGLGFGDIHT
-2695 GADVPETVWN
+2695 A
-2705 FLASKG
+2705 A
-2711 VASVAIAGIM
+2711 IM
-2721 GNMWAESRYNPA
+2721 GNMAIESGFDPA
-2733 ANQLDNEPN
+2733 ISEI
-2742 MNPYKAGV
+2742 GGGGGF
-2750 GLCQWTETRKDTL
+2750 GLCQWDDRKGNLAEYAQRAGKDPSDLDIQLQFIKYELQGSESAAASEFFAETSNIDKATEIFCRKYERP
-2763 NSVAAGMG
+2763 NM
-2771 TTWTDV
+2771 
-2777 NAQLTHLWNEIGPG
+2777 
-2791 GYYHEHLQAMCKMND
+2791 
-2806 VAQATQYWFSNF
+2806 
-2818 EVGNP
+2818 
-2823 AYAHMD
+2823 AYANL
-2829 ERIAAAQEAFQKQG
+2829 EGRKQAAREILQSKGTGKVTSIAGG
-2843 KGIKTEGNIKGGSG
+2843 KSSGS
-2857 PTKKPGLLSPLFDM
+2857 TKKPGLLSPLFDM

-2876 SNLGAVLGID
+2876 SNLGSVLGID

-2894 SGGAVG
+2894 SGAVG

-2918 DSIVGKKNYGNNGCT
+2918 DSIVGKKDYGNNGCT
-2933 AFVNEYLQQAGQS
+2933 SFVNEYLQQAGQS

-3039 ASGGSGNGAQLSGDA
+3039 ASGGSGNGAQLTGSA

-3097 IEAGFKMAKDQARQ
+3097 IEAGFKMAKDRARQ

-3118 TEGVPEAS
+3118 TEGITESS

>member
-117 GDDSDS
+117 GEDSDS
-123 SLDITDGDRAVAKT
+123 GLDITDGDRAVAKT

-290 FGIGMISKE
+290 FGLGMISKE

-428 LDREKKRRDKSYK
+428 LEREKKRRDKSYK

-454 DIKRIAKSKKLSAN
+454 DIKKIAKSKKLSAN

-475 MIPDVEERLWNS
+475 LIPDVEDKLWDN

-492 EVMEAYGDDSFG
+492 AVMETYGDESFG

-550 EAMMNNRSKNRDGGK
+550 EAMMNNRSKSRGEGK
-565 SAIIA
+565 SAIQA

-593 YLIRTNDFRKGKKLG
+593 YLIRTNEFRKGKKLG

-677 GSVFGKDDKGK
+677 GSVFDKGDKSK
-688 FDSVTNA
+688 FGNVTNA

-706 SNWSTILRNP
+706 SNWYEIFKNP

-815 SKLAELVHG
+815 SKLAELVRG

-848 FLNPKDQLKDI
+848 FLDPEDQLKDI
-859 AAGYADAFN
+859 AAGYQAAFN
-868 QSSAFKQPKPKST
+868 QSSASRQPKFKPVSS
-881 TNSDKGAKVGTLDDA
+881 NKGAPLSTGSQFEI
-896 LAIYKANKEKGYA
+896 LAKRAFNHRDGYA
-909 FGSLSVPHT
+909 FGSLSVPQT

-1025 KATVSAAWETGL
+1025 NAFVSSAWNTGL
-1037 NKVEDY
+1037 DKVEDY
-1043 AKTIDPEVG
+1043 SKTIDPEVG
-1052 KALTSDIAKLRGNSA
+1052 KALSSDIAKLRGNSA

-1075 AAGAGALGATAVF
+1075 AAGAGALGATAIF

-1180 QKVNEKIFGKTYF
+1180 QKVNEKIFGKTYY

-1203 DGLIPKKVQEY
+1203 DGLIPKKVQDY
-1214 VKKNIPKIAGFGG
+1214 VKKNMPKIAGFGG

-1332 MFNILEKAF
+1332 LFNILEKAF

-1459 GGAERSTIKRLESKI
+1459 GGAERSTVKRLESKI

-1643 GEVDSDSRRFINQ
+1643 GEVDSDSRRFVNQ

-1832 GSVASTVAGNVAN
+1832 GTAASTVAGNAAN
-1845 ITPNTA
+1845 IAPKTA

-1863 TSQHKERSVDADGN
+1863 THKERSVDADGN

-1915 IFSKALSK
+1915 IFSKALGK

-1953 FGKGGGL
+1953 FGEGGGL

-2078 TIYKGVKG
+2078 AIYKGVKG

-2189 GTAKNAVKSSGL
+2189 GTAKNAIKSSGL

-2394 DSVEEYN
+2394 DSIEEYN

-2519 GFNTY
+2519 GFNTS

-2672 FGRGRLYGRGSR
+2672 FGRGRIYGRGSR
-2684 GRFGMGVRLGK
+2684 GRFGMGVRFGK

-2721 GNMWAESRYNPA
+2721 GNMWAESRYNPS

-2791 GYYHEHLQAMCKMND
+2791 GYYHEHLQAMCKMSD

-2894 SGGAVG
+2894 SGAVG

-2918 DSIVGKKNYGNNGCT
+2918 DSIVGKKDYGNNGCT
-2933 AFVNEYLQQAGQS
+2933 SFVNEYLQQAGQS

-3039 ASGGSGNGAQLSGDA
+3039 ASGGSGSGAQLSGDA

-3118 TEGVPEAS
+3118 TDGVPDAS

-3167 TTVQTGLQGAMAT
+3167 TTVQKGLQGAMAT